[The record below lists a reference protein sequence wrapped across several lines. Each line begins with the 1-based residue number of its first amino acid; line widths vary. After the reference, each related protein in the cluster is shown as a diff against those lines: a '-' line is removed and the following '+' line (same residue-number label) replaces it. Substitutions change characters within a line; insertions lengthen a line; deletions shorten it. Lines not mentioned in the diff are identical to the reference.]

1 MSNTLDKHLYDSRK
15 EFSIIALTGIMGS
28 GYKELIEIMRMSWE
42 ELRPLLRNPE
52 HLYSPDFD
60 KAELKD
66 INNSNKDAN
75 YEAIS
80 YLMNNRKYTIC
91 YKYMEAHY
99 TSPYEVV
106 KYNKVLWLYSLKK
119 LCQKEQYSLELFK
132 EDIHNILKDKY
143 APHRT
148 SYEDDEVEDTTY
160 TELCNA
166 RKQNNQLSYLDYWDK
181 INAVIENALWESVFA
196 EIMSL
201 PDIISES
208 RLSSEDKK
216 KLHSIFFG
224 QSAFV
229 VWYNRVNT
237 ELIKL
242 DYYCSCFLYHR
253 LGTCIRATGNPLTQ
267 TEGNREFFKKNEYL
281 FDIVKLLVTI
291 IKIHHKEIG
300 DNPCRI
306 CIDALHNSLEARY
319 LQERFTAFYFMAVNN
334 ANYKNYIE
342 NVIQEKMCNNGEYT
356 VERDKDYLDTIV
368 KNTLLL
374 GATEAK
380 SGIKDEELAVPDLE
394 NCVASAE
401 IHLGYIPTPTTIQKL
416 NIDGRGKEDAESD
429 LKHIGFYYLAEQ
441 WMKYACL
448 IQRPGLITPSTDERC
463 MEIAHT
469 AKFNSGCISR
479 QVGAVIT
486 NKFGSIR
493 TIGWND
499 APYGQ
504 VPCAYRDLRDLI
516 NGREQNKPNKLPYLY
531 SEFESENSSD
541 VCLYKEKCFK
551 QKINE
556 IYGEK
561 IDAISMEAM
570 KGMPFPFCFKE
581 YHTTWLEKEKGNQFH
596 QRAIH
601 AEENAM
607 MQMVKYGGEALNG
620 GVIYVT
626 ASPCEIC
633 SKKLYQIG
641 VRKIVYI
648 DPYPGIA
655 RKQIIANGYRK
666 PELVNYLG
674 AYGATYYKL
683 FTPFISYKDEI
694 HLRLKRYNINWKN

>member
-1 MSNTLDKHLYDSRK
+1 MSNTIDKHLYDSRK
-15 EFSIIALTGIMGS
+15 EFSIIAITGIMGS
-28 GYKELIEIMRMSWE
+28 GYKELIDIMQKPWE

-52 HLYSPDFD
+52 HLYNPDFD
-60 KAELKD
+60 TAELKD

-80 YLMNNRKYTIC
+80 YLMNNRKYAIC
-91 YKYMEAHY
+91 YKYMESHY
-99 TSPYEVV
+99 TNPYEVV
-106 KYNKVLWLYSLKK
+106 KYNKALWLYSLKK
-119 LCQKEQYSLELFK
+119 LCQKDQYTLELFK

-148 SYEDDEVEDTTY
+148 SYEDNGVNDTAY
-160 TELCNA
+160 TELCNN
-166 RKQNNQLSYLDYWDK
+166 RKLNHQLSFLDYWDK
-181 INAVIENALWESVFA
+181 INAVIDDALLESVFA

-201 PDIISES
+201 PDIISGS
-208 RLSSEDKK
+208 RFSSEDKK

-229 VWYNRVNT
+229 AWYERLNT

-242 DYYCSCFLYHR
+242 DYYCSCLLYHR

-281 FDIVKLLVTI
+281 FDIVKLLVTL
-291 IKIHHKEIG
+291 IKIHHKELG
-300 DNPCRI
+300 DKPCRI

-334 ANYKNYIE
+334 AEYKLNLE
-342 NVIQEKMCNNGEYT
+342 AVIKEKMCDNGEYN
-356 VERDKDYLDTIV
+356 RDEDIQYLETII

-380 SGIKDEELAVPDLE
+380 SGIKNEELAVPDLE
-394 NCVASAE
+394 NCVANAE
-401 IHLGYIPTPTTIQKL
+401 IHLGYIPTPLSILQL
-416 NIDGRGKEDAESD
+416 NNGEIRVDNAISV

-504 VPCAYRDLRDLI
+504 VPCSYRDLRDLI
-516 NGREQNKPNKLPYLY
+516 HGKEQNKPNKLPYLY
-531 SEFESENSSD
+531 SEFEREDTSD

-556 IYGEK
+556 IYMEK
-561 IDAISMEAM
+561 IDAISEEAM

-581 YHTTWLEKEKGNQFH
+581 YHTTWLESEKGNQFH

-655 RKQIIANGYRK
+655 RKQIISNGYRK

-694 HLRLKRYNINWKN
+694 HLRLKKHNINWKI

>member
-1 MSNTLDKHLYDSRK
+1 MSNTIDKHLYDSRK
-15 EFSIIALTGIMGS
+15 EFSIIAMTGIMGS
-28 GYKELIEIMRMSWE
+28 GYKELIDIMRKSWE

-80 YLMNNRKYTIC
+80 YLINNRKYAIC

-99 TSPYEVV
+99 TSSYEVV

-119 LCQKEQYSLELFK
+119 LCQKEQYTLDLFK
-132 EDIHNILKDKY
+132 EDIHNILVDKY

-148 SYEDDEVEDTTY
+148 SYEDDEVVDTAY
-160 TELCNA
+160 ADLCNA
-166 RKQNNQLSYLDYWDK
+166 RKQNNQLSYLDYWEK
-181 INAVIENALWESVFA
+181 INAVIEDALWGALYAEINALPDFINKKISYEEIKSVH
-196 EIMSL
+196 
-201 PDIISES
+201 P
-208 RLSSEDKK
+208 
-216 KLHSIFFG
+216 IFFD
-224 QSAFV
+224 QSAFSA
-229 VWYNRVNT
+229 WYDLINT

-267 TEGNREFFKKNEYL
+267 TEGNKEFFKKNEYL
-281 FDIVKLLVTI
+281 FDIVKLLVTL
-291 IKIHHKEIG
+291 IKIHHKELG
-300 DNPCRI
+300 DKPCRI

-334 ANYKNYIE
+334 TDYKQNLE
-342 NVIQEKMCNNGEYT
+342 DVVMEKMCNNGEYEA
-356 VERDKDYLDTIV
+356 ERDKDYIDAIV

-394 NCVASAE
+394 NCVANAE
-401 IHLGYIPTPTTIQKL
+401 IHLGYTPTPLSIIQQ
-416 NIDGRGKEDAESD
+416 NTNDIIDENTEND

-516 NGREQNKPNKLPYLY
+516 NGEEQNRLNKLPYLY
-531 SEFESENSSD
+531 SEYERENSSD
-541 VCLYKEKCFK
+541 ICLYKEKCFK

-561 IDAISMEAM
+561 IDAISVDAM
-570 KGMPFPFCFKE
+570 KGKPFPFCFKE

-694 HLRLKRYNINWKN
+694 HLRLKKYNINWKD